1 MQSITFRH
9 KGDFSKITRFLSKA
23 EKPINTNLLNKYGRM
38 GVNALKSATPVDTG
52 LTASSWYYKIVQ
64 RDGSVSLEFYNSNR
78 QNGVLIAVILQYG
91 HATGTGGWVE
101 GVDYINPALKPIFD
115 ELAKEAWKEVV
126 NVE

>member
-64 RDGSVSLEFYNSNR
+64 RDGSVSL
-78 QNGVLIAVILQYG
+78 
-91 HATGTGGWVE
+91 
-101 GVDYINPALKPIFD
+101 
-115 ELAKEAWKEVV
+115 
-126 NVE
+126 

>member
-23 EKPINTNLLNKYGRM
+23 KKPINTNLLNKYGRM